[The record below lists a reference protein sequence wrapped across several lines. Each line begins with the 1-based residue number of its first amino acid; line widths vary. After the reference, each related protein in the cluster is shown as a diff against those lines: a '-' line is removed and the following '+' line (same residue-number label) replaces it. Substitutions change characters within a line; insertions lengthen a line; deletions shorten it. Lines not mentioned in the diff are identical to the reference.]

1 MQPSQMPWQT
11 PDPWLRRIGAPLLT
25 SVWFESGLAYAHL
38 PAVLSLTLAGISL
51 GSYPKTAAVLLLPLL
66 TTFFTLLFDYL
77 PGAAYPLTFPTL
89 IRRLS
94 SLLATVFMVIAL
106 VVDSS
111 SDIRQ
116 MVGQKPF
123 HFDLKLMAIGLAL
136 AGAWLAV
143 RALYWPEARLR
154 PPANIAIAGGLSG
167 MVIIITFLG
176 SAVVAVAA
184 SGIAFTTVLSAVLL
198 DRRNQDP

>member
-1 MQPSQMPWQT
+1 
-11 PDPWLRRIGAPLLT
+11 
-25 SVWFESGLAYAHL
+25 
-38 PAVLSLTLAGISL
+38 
-51 GSYPKTAAVLLLPLL
+51 LLPLL

-154 PPANIAIAGGLSG
+154 PPANIAIGGGLSG